1 MGNSHL
7 WRNRNLRKILFEEV
21 KKYKKGYEFYLG
33 DLGKKHNKS
42 NHAIAAFR
50 REFPHVKRLKVNTG
64 MRGSVWVRI

>member
-21 KKYKKGYEFYLG
+21 KKYEKGYEFYLA

-42 NHAIAAFR
+42 NHAIAAFL
-50 REFPHVKRLKVNTG
+50 REFPHVKRLKVNSG
-64 MRGSVWVRI
+64 MSGSIWVRI